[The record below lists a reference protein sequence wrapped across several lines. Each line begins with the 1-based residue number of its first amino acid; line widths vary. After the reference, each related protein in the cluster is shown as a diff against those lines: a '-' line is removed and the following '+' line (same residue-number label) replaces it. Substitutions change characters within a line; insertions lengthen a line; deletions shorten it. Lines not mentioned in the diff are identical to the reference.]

1 MQGALQAMDEQLELF
16 SDDLFPEP
24 APASRETRREREAPA
39 PVPEE
44 ACAGHPPA
52 GRDAELTRIAAL
64 YCRGLGLPELAD
76 CVAVDW
82 NRRMRSA
89 AGRAFFRKGL
99 IELNP
104 KLQGLPEG
112 QREEEVRRTFLHE
125 LAHLVSHGRAGG
137 RRIEP
142 HGPEWR
148 QACADLGIPDE
159 DRCHQLDFGARRL
172 ARRYAYVCGHCET
185 VVTRVRR
192 LTREVACY
200 ACCKAH
206 SGGRYDPRFRLVE
219 RPFAPPRDGDR

>member
-1 MQGALQAMDEQLELF
+1 MDEQLELF
-16 SDDLFPEP
+16 SDDAFPEP
-24 APASRETRREREAPA
+24 AAAARESSRERQDPP
-39 PVPEE
+39 PVAEE
-44 ACAGHPPA
+44 GFAGHPPS
-52 GRDAELTRIAAL
+52 GRDVELTRIAAL
-64 YCRGLGLPELAD
+64 YCRGLGLSELAD

-104 KLQGLPEG
+104 KLQKLPPG
-112 QREEEVRRTFLHE
+112 QCEEEIRRTFLHE
-125 LAHLVSHGRAGG
+125 LAHLVSHVRAGG

-142 HGPEWR
+142 HGAEWR
-148 QACADLGIPDE
+148 QACADLGIPGE

-172 ARRYAYVCGHCET
+172 ARRYAYVCGHCEA
-185 VVTRVRR
+185 VVRR
-192 LTREVACY
+192 ARRLSREVACY

-219 RPFAPPRDGDR
+219 KRIVPLPGTDGGS